1 MGDREF
7 ADRPIAVE
15 VFRLRADRAP
25 AGRPGERSGSV
36 DVTQKIEDLK
46 HYAKLERVLALICA
60 ASPLLMLFFDAFS
73 FRDSISAYYS
83 MKQNQIFY
91 VPLTAAAMLF
101 LVNGF
106 VKQKHWYNAWLGV
119 LLAGVILFNLQD
131 WTWLHTVFAFA
142 FFLGNA
148 AVIAFYSKN
157 VPVGIRRIFIVGVL
171 LVLAGWAFRLYS
183 LFWAEWISLLFIA
196 GHYIL
201 DASDRPDRPYRAAE
215 RGEGPSL
222 GGAITLKA
230 RTKDT

>member
-1 MGDREF
+1 
-7 ADRPIAVE
+7 
-15 VFRLRADRAP
+15 
-25 AGRPGERSGSV
+25 V

-46 HYAKLERVLALICA
+46 RYAKLERVLALICA
-60 ASPLLMLFFDAFS
+60 ASPLLMLLFDAFS

-83 MKQNQIFY
+83 MDQNQIFY

-106 VKQKHWYNAWLGV
+106 VKEKHWYNAWLGV
-119 LLAGVILFNLQD
+119 LLAGVILFNHQD
-131 WTWLHTVFAFA
+131 WTWPHAVFAFA

-148 AVIAFYSKN
+148 AVIAFYSRN

-196 GHYIL
+196 GHYML
-201 DASDRPDRPYRAAE
+201 DASDRPYRAAE

-222 GGAITLKA
+222 SGVTRQKA
-230 RTKDT
+230 STKDP